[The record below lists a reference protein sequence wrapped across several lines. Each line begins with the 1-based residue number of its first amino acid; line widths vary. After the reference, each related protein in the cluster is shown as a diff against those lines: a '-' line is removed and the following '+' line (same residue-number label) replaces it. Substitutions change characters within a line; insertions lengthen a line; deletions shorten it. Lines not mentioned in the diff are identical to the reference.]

1 MMSDK
6 DKKRK
11 YLLFKKD
18 DGRPDGLKPCAFF
31 ASEAGC
37 KNGSNCRFLHGA
49 PPTGGKRSINDG
61 NDTMSDAG
69 SEVSRSDMSS
79 VVEEAP
85 PTIGSIRNDHKK
97 RKTNDP
103 ADDAPYP
110 IYRVPSVAEDEITKL
125 KDQMAV
131 QQKMFED
138 QLKMLSSKI
147 STQTIDAP
155 AQKTQTQPSMKYSK
169 QQVVSSIE
177 PIYTQHK
184 QASQLAPKTPAAP
197 FSNGKSNNKPQVTEA
212 DSSDDEKFLF
222 STVNQI
228 LENGR
233 SDATSSNQKV
243 AKPVPALINNRQEE
257 KQSRMSTPAPASQA
271 FVPKNAEN
279 PFLFNVPGNNGVRPP
294 TVITKSSTSSAVA
307 VVSSSASTPTP
318 AMGGMV
324 GIPDTFRK
332 GTVFAQQEVKVTES
346 STNKRKNIFSKTKH
360 SSVTTTV
367 VSAAPKVDFKA
378 LDYKHLNWEELVTK
392 TQSHPRY
399 KMDYSLNVDQS
410 WVSAKSR

>member
-1 MMSDK
+1 MMMSDK

-18 DGRPDGLKPCAFF
+18 DGRPDSLKPCAFF
-31 ASEAGC
+31 VSEAGC
-37 KNGSNCRFLHGA
+37 KNGSNCRFLHG
-49 PPTGGKRSINDG
+49 PPPSSGKRSLNDG

-69 SEVSRSDMSS
+69 SEVSAMSS
-79 VVEEAP
+79 VAEEAP

-110 IYRVPSVAEDEITKL
+110 VYRVPSVAEDEISKL
-125 KDQMAV
+125 KDQMAL

-155 AQKTQTQPSMKYSK
+155 PQKNQTQPSIKYPK

-177 PIYTQHK
+177 PIYAQQK
-184 QASQLAPKTPAAP
+184 QAVPSAPKTPAP
-197 FSNGKSNNKPQVTEA
+197 LSNGKANNRSQVA
-212 DSSDDEKFLF
+212 QPDSSDDEKFLF

-233 SDATSSNQKV
+233 SDATTSNHKV

-257 KQSRMSTPAPASQA
+257 KQSRMSTPAPASQV
-271 FVPKNAEN
+271 FVPKNVEN
-279 PFLFNVPGNNGVRPP
+279 PFLFNVPGNYGVKPP
-294 TVITKSSTSSAVA
+294 TVTTKSTSAVT

-318 AMGGMV
+318 TMGGMI
-324 GIPDTFRK
+324 GIPDTFKK
-332 GTVFAQQEVKVTES
+332 GTVFSQQEVKVTES
-346 STNKRKNIFSKTKH
+346 AKRKNIFAKTKH
-360 SSVTTTV
+360 STTTTV
-367 VSAAPKVDFKA
+367 VSAAPKVDFKT

-399 KMDYSLNVDQS
+399 KMDYNLNVDQS
-410 WVSAKSR
+410 WVSARSR